1 MKNKNISN
9 YKSLSNEEKKLLNIY
24 ISEYNDIFQTIL
36 LYPPSEF
43 IQNIV
48 KRVELSLK
56 KKFNEIPLI
65 YKNRVETFLTEK
77 IYSKE
82 YKLALNAFKI
92 IKNKIINNSNSKNI
106 FNGKILEHCLND
118 KKNGYYI
125 HSCGEKFY
133 TFKYKPLI
141 NLSNLEEEPKKND
154 YDIFLI
160 CEKCDMIY
168 KSNLIKFH
176 CNDSKIDFYS
186 KIINENENKKELPYA
201 TWKKY
206 HCNAVIN
213 DTMKCPICKESL
225 LYDKENNKL
234 ICNNCNKNVSP
245 DKILWNCLICK
256 NEFSCEVKEYN
267 NLEFKNMKIC
277 IKNALI
283 NKEKAF
289 PEIMGCN
296 CNINYEK
303 MKFYHNSNC
312 KGELYFGEM
321 NNKKII
327 VCSKCDS
334 MGYYKYYNWTCPLC
348 QKKFKVK
355 NILKTRNKNY
365 NSNNVIL
372 KNLSWKKEK
381 EKEKDNYYEE
391 FQYKSGRKNCGFSP
405 SFKRGKND
413 NDEFISPNKNN
424 VYASSI
430 KKRRKQVQ
438 NEYSP
443 YLILNLKNLNSKINE
458 IEESEIKNLGNEFEK
473 CCFNNERYETENN
486 INFKSSIF
494 EKLNN
499 KRKKSLNKNSASTAS
514 ISEND
519 SIQLEKS
526 NINKHNKNNI
536 NNNKEKEIKKI
547 IELKEIIPE
556 EEISK
561 NIKFEISD
569 YKIKEKIGEGSFG
582 QIYKVEGK
590 DNKLYAMKKIVATS
604 KKDIENLQHEYDIL
618 DDINKSGKKLD
629 LVSIKGKQN
638 KQLDP
643 TTFVLYVVMDLA
655 TSDWEKEIEKRR
667 KNKKYYKEKELIKI
681 LHNLTNTF
689 SQLQKLNIS
698 HRDIKPQ
705 NVLFFKESNSYKL
718 ADFGEAKEL
727 QNNVLITSKQTL
739 RGTEL
744 FMSPILFQAL
754 RNKNKFVKLVNHNTF
769 KSDVYSFGLMS
780 FFVATLGY
788 EGLYDIRELKNNFDI
803 RIVLNKYLK
812 NFYSDTFINLIAS
825 MIDVDEKSRCDFIG
839 LEKIFEEIDI
849 EN

>member
-1 MKNKNISN
+1 MKNCKVSN
-9 YKSLSNEEKKLLNIY
+9 YKSLSNEEMKLLNIY

-43 IQNIV
+43 IQNII

-65 YKNRVETFLTEK
+65 YKNRVENFLTEK
-77 IYSKE
+77 IYSKD
-82 YKLALNAFKI
+82 YKVAINAFKI

-106 FNGKILEHCLND
+106 FNGKILEHCIND
-118 KKNGYYI
+118 KKNGFYI

-133 TFKYKPLI
+133 IIKYKPLI

-154 YDIFLI
+154 YDFFLI
-160 CEKCDMIY
+160 CEKCEMIY

-176 CNDSKIDFYS
+176 CNDLKIDFYS
-186 KIINENENKKELPYA
+186 KIINNNENKKELPYA

-206 HCNAVIN
+206 HCNAIIN

-225 LYDKENNKL
+225 LFDKENNKL
-234 ICNNCNKNVSP
+234 ICIKCNKNVSP
-245 DKILWNCLICK
+245 NKILWNCLICNK
-256 NEFSCEVKEYN
+256 EFSCEVKEYN

-283 NKEKAF
+283 NKEKAY
-289 PEIMGCN
+289 PEIMGCD
-296 CNINYEK
+296 CNINYNNI
-303 MKFYHNSNC
+303 KFYHNSNC

-334 MGYYKYYNWTCPLC
+334 MGYYKYFNWTCPIC

-355 NILKTRNKNY
+355 NIIKNKNK
-365 NSNNVIL
+365 NFNNNGNFIL
-372 KNLSWKKEK
+372 KNLSWIK
-381 EKEKDNYYEE
+381 EKEKDNFDEE

-430 KKRRKQVQ
+430 KKSKKQIQ
-438 NEYSP
+438 NDYSP
-443 YLILNLKNLNSKINE
+443 YLNLNLKNLNSRINE
-458 IEESEIKNLGNEFEK
+458 IEESEIKNLENDFEK
-473 CCFNNERYETENN
+473 CCLSNNERYETENN
-486 INFKSSIF
+486 INFKSSIY

-526 NINKHNKNNI
+526 NIKHNKNNI
-536 NNNKEKEIKKI
+536 NNKEKEIKNI

-561 NIKFEISD
+561 NPKFEISD

-582 QIYKVEGK
+582 QIFKVESP

-618 DDINKSGKKLD
+618 DDINKSGKKID
-629 LVSIKGKQN
+629 LISIIGKQN

-643 TTFVLYVVMDLA
+643 TTFVLYVVMELA

-681 LHNLTNTF
+681 LHKLIITF
-689 SQLQKLNIS
+689 SQLQKINIS

-705 NVLFFKESNSYKL
+705 NILFFKENNSYKL

-727 QNNVLITSKQTL
+727 QNNILITSKQTL

-754 RNKNKFVKLVNHNTF
+754 RNKNKYVKLVNHNTF

-780 FFVATLGY
+780 FFVASLGY
-788 EGLYDIRELKNNFDI
+788 EGLYDIRELKNNSDI
-803 RIVLNKYLK
+803 KIILNKYLK
-812 NFYSDTFINLIAS
+812 DFYSKDFINLIAS
-825 MIDVDEKSRCDFIG
+825 MIDVDEKSRCDFIQ
-839 LEKIFEEIDI
+839 LEKIFEEIDV

>member
-1 MKNKNISN
+1 
-9 YKSLSNEEKKLLNIY
+9 
-24 ISEYNDIFQTIL
+24 
-36 LYPPSEF
+36 
-43 IQNIV
+43 
-48 KRVELSLK
+48 
-56 KKFNEIPLI
+56 
-65 YKNRVETFLTEK
+65 
-77 IYSKE
+77 
-82 YKLALNAFKI
+82 
-92 IKNKIINNSNSKNI
+92 
-106 FNGKILEHCLND
+106 
-118 KKNGYYI
+118 
-125 HSCGEKFY
+125 
-133 TFKYKPLI
+133 
-141 NLSNLEEEPKKND
+141 
-154 YDIFLI
+154 
-160 CEKCDMIY
+160 
-168 KSNLIKFH
+168 
-176 CNDSKIDFYS
+176 
-186 KIINENENKKELPYA
+186 
-201 TWKKY
+201 
-206 HCNAVIN
+206 
-213 DTMKCPICKESL
+213 
-225 LYDKENNKL
+225 
-234 ICNNCNKNVSP
+234 
-245 DKILWNCLICK
+245 
-256 NEFSCEVKEYN
+256 
-267 NLEFKNMKIC
+267 MKIC

-283 NKEKAF
+283 NKEKAY
-289 PEIMGCN
+289 PEIMGCD
-296 CNINYEK
+296 CNINYNNI
-303 MKFYHNSNC
+303 KFYHNSNC

-334 MGYYKYYNWTCPLC
+334 MGYYKYFNWTCPIC

-355 NILKTRNKNY
+355 NIIKNKNK
-365 NSNNVIL
+365 NFNNNGNFIL
-372 KNLSWKKEK
+372 KNLSWIK
-381 EKEKDNYYEE
+381 EKEKDNFDEE

-430 KKRRKQVQ
+430 KKSKKQIQ
-438 NEYSP
+438 NDYSP
-443 YLILNLKNLNSKINE
+443 YLNLNLKNLNSRINE
-458 IEESEIKNLGNEFEK
+458 IEESEIKNLENDFEK
-473 CCFNNERYETENN
+473 CCLSNNERYETENN
-486 INFKSSIF
+486 INFKSSIY

-526 NINKHNKNNI
+526 NIKHNKNNI
-536 NNNKEKEIKKI
+536 NNKEKEIKNI

-561 NIKFEISD
+561 NPKFEISD

-582 QIYKVEGK
+582 QIFKVESP

-618 DDINKSGKKLD
+618 DDINKSGKKID
-629 LVSIKGKQN
+629 LISIIGKQN

-643 TTFVLYVVMDLA
+643 TTFVLYVVMELA

-681 LHNLTNTF
+681 LHNLTITF